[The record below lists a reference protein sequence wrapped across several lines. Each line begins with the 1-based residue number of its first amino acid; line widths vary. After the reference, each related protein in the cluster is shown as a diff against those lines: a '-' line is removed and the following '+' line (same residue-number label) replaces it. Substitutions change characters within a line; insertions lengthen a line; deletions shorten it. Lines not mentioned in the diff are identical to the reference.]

1 MQEASQSKQSAFAYA
16 VGAALLAAGFGFG
29 AGAFMAWLAPAN
41 KFSWVGLIVAPAW
54 FLLELFFEA
63 TVEALGH
70 RTKAARTASTIAVI
84 AGFYVAWFLIRGVA
98 A

>member
-1 MQEASQSKQSAFAYA
+1 MQDASQPKQSALAYA
-16 VGAALLAAGFGFG
+16 AAAALLAAGFGYG

-41 KFSWVGLIVAPAW
+41 KFSWAGLIVAPIW

-63 TVEALGH
+63 IVEAVGH
-70 RTKAARTASTIAVI
+70 RTRAARASSTIAAI